1 LFELHLAFATR
12 LRGLSCVQGASGQM
26 RNPGQKAFGPG
37 LSSTAPLGHEQFAIC
52 SIRSEQYD
60 MATLKNRRIL
70 LARRPTGEPSE
81 ADFTFSEAE
90 LEDPQPGRMLLRTLW
105 LSLDPYM
112 RGRMKTEKSYAPPV
126 GIGDVMVGGTV
137 SEVVASK
144 LENYA
149 PGDIVEGRTGWQ
161 EYALSDGTGMRKV
174 NPALA
179 PITTALGVLGMP
191 GRTAYFGLLSVGQPK
206 PGETV
211 VISAAA
217 GAVGAV
223 VGQLAK
229 IKGCHVVGIAGA
241 REKCD
246 YVVNEL
252 GFDAC
257 VSHHEPDLPHQLEK
271 ACPKG
276 VDVYFENVGGRL
288 FEAVL
293 PLLNDFARIPVC
305 GLIAHYN
312 ESQLPEGPNQV
323 PLFLRTILHHRLTV
337 RGFISSDFASQQER
351 FLDDMSRWVREGR
364 VKYREDIVDG
374 LENAP
379 NAFQKLFRGE
389 NFGKLLIKVAKP
401 LNE

>member
-1 LFELHLAFATR
+1 
-12 LRGLSCVQGASGQM
+12 
-26 RNPGQKAFGPG
+26 
-37 LSSTAPLGHEQFAIC
+37 
-52 SIRSEQYD
+52 
-60 MATLKNRRIL
+60 MATVKNRRIL

-90 LEDPQPGRMLLRTLW
+90 VEDPQPGQMLLRTLW

-112 RGRMKTEKSYAPPV
+112 RGRMKTEKSYASPV

-137 SEVVASK
+137 SEVIASK

-161 EYALSDGTGMRKV
+161 EYALSDGTDIRKV

-206 PGETV
+206 PDETV
-211 VISAAA
+211 VVSAAA
-217 GAVGAV
+217 GAVGAI

-229 IKGCHVVGIAGA
+229 IKGCHVVGIAGVP
-241 REKCD
+241 EKCR

-257 VSHHEPDLPHQLEK
+257 ISHYESDLGHKLEK

-276 VDVYFENVGGRL
+276 VDIYFENVGGKV

-293 PLLNDFARIPVC
+293 PLLNEFARIPVC

-312 ESQLPEGPNQV
+312 DSRLPEGPNQV
-323 PLFLRTILHHRLTV
+323 PRFLQTVLRRRLTV
-337 RGFISSDFASQQER
+337 RGFISSDFADQQER
-351 FLDDMSRWVREGR
+351 FLDDMSRWVREGHI
-364 VKYREDIVDG
+364 KYREDIVDG
-374 LENAP
+374 LQNAP
-379 NAFQKLFRGE
+379 KAFQKLFRGE

-401 LNE
+401 LKE